1 MYTMTR
7 EYEDFFGNVRKEDF
21 RFNLTKAELL
31 NLETSE
37 NGGIQGILLKI
48 IQTQDVAKLMEFM
61 RKFIDMS
68 YGEVSNDGRKFIKSP
83 EILENFKSTQAYSDI
98 YTDLA
103 TNSEEATKFITGILP
118 KDLSKDVNVN
128 ELPKEIKD
136 KLPST
141 YNKQQ

>member
-7 EYEDFFGNVRKEDF
+7 EYEDFLGNTRKEDF

-31 NLETSE
+31 DLQTSE

-48 IQTQDVAKLMEFM
+48 IQTQDVSKLMEFM

-68 YGEVSNDGRKFIKSP
+68 YGEISNDGRKFIKSP

-103 TNSEEATKFITGILP
+103 TNSEEATKFIKGILP
-118 KDLSKDVNVN
+118 KDLSKDLDVN
-128 ELPKEIKD
+128 ELPEEIKD

>member
-103 TNSEEATKFITGILP
+103 TNSEEAIKFIKGILP
-118 KDLSKDVNVN
+118 KDLSKDINVN